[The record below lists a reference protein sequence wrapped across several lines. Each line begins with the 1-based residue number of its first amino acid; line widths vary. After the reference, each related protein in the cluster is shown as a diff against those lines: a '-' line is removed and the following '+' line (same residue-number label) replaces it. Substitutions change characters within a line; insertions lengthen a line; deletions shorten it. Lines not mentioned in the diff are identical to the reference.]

1 MTRSQTAGETPDRD
15 KDTHDNIAEMGVT
28 RMPAAS
34 RKIQTSESV
43 TETVK
48 NQFIFTELTSATHLR
63 ASCLYVSAPLMAPRY
78 VVCLEHDQMIRKQ
91 SFLFA
96 GSWSVRRPA

>member
-1 MTRSQTAGETPDRD
+1 MTRSQTAGERPGRD
-15 KDTHDNIAEMGVT
+15 QDTHDNVAEMGVT

-48 NQFIFTELTSATHLR
+48 NQFIFSELTSATHLS
-63 ASCLYVSAPLMAPRY
+63 ASCLYASAPLMAPRY
-78 VVCLEHDQMIRKQ
+78 VLSMIK
-91 SFLFA
+91 
-96 GSWSVRRPA
+96 